1 MKDSHVGSF
10 GIAGGVT
17 ILILKYG
24 ALVALLDLEAPSK
37 GWTLLLFPAMS
48 RWAVVVALAAFP
60 YVRSQGLGSP
70 FHQDRAEIATLV
82 AALTA
87 LAAAFLLAGFA
98 GLGLFAGVAV
108 LAAILGW
115 AMTKA
120 LGGMT
125 GDAYG
130 ATNEVS
136 EVAVLVAAVILA
148 SHEWLEPLP
157 ELLNRF

>member
-1 MKDSHVGSF
+1 M
-10 GIAGGVT
+10 
-17 ILILKYG
+17 
-24 ALVALLDLEAPSK
+24 
-37 GWTLLLFPAMS
+37 LLFPAMS

-98 GLGLFAGVAV
+98 GLGLFVGVAV

-115 AMTKA
+115 AMTSA

-125 GDAYG
+125 GDTYG
-130 ATNEVS
+130 ATNEII
-136 EVAVLVAAVILA
+136 EVAGLVASVALLPHGWI
-148 SHEWLEPLP
+148 EPLWRT
-157 ELLNRF
+157 LNLIQFFGGGIVG